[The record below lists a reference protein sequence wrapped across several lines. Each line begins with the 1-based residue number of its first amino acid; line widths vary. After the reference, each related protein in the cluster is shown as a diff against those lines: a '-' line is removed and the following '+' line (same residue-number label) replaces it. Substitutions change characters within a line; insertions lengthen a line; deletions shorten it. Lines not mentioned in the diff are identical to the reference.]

1 MKKLVSLLLM
11 ALAVPVAAQ
20 DVSLPNINDAI
31 EPQQSAGGEYRL
43 MVEPGLSPMRLNTL
57 HYWKLRLTDA
67 KGRAVDGASIN
78 VDGGMPGHGHGLP
91 TVPRVIAGDEPGL
104 YLLRGLRFNMGGAWE
119 LKLKIDDGE
128 RNDQVHL
135 QFMVTDTTGS

>member
-11 ALAVPVAAQ
+11 ALAVPAAAQ

-57 HYWKLRLTDA
+57 HY
-67 KGRAVDGASIN
+67 
-78 VDGGMPGHGHGLP
+78 
-91 TVPRVIAGDEPGL
+91 
-104 YLLRGLRFNMGGAWE
+104 
-119 LKLKIDDGE
+119 
-128 RNDQVHL
+128 
-135 QFMVTDTTGS
+135 